1 MYNKLIGAR
10 NDVLKSGAF
19 IASICIPI
27 ALSVGVALL
36 IHYLPSFNSLL
47 SHLWETMKL
56 PIAIASLSIPL
67 ATWAIANHGSARV
80 TETLKIQ
87 DRKQLSELYFEQ
99 EKLFEKV
106 LARKIEH
113 YEFKYITIKD
123 LPVIHATIFDYKNLH
138 KNGHIIVRNTV
149 SDNIKKVIEANN
161 IVSYAFYD
169 DFIAEKNGN
178 NDSIKMHDLTAHYI
192 STIQHNLMILTP
204 YIGCRVLREGV
215 TSLGLLVSAYVE
227 IEHMMLEIRQYIFD
241 GLPEN
246 YISEADYE
254 LYHAILNVT
263 TEYFKCGQDDLTIAK
278 ISDTTRTNVTIKHF
292 VKSDLHRFIFGVM
305 DKIRPLINDACS
317 HLIIQQ
323 EDLEYISIKVFHNNP
338 NNYLRVFFTKDDID
352 SIRAG
357 KLKVEWNDESHSV
370 DVIYKEDGYIVGND
384 NTEQHNFINS
394 ILVLSRSLYFMDTST
409 HVTN

>member
-1 MYNKLIGAR
+1 M
-10 NDVLKSGAF
+10 
-19 IASICIPI
+19 

-36 IHYLPSFNSLL
+36 IHYVPSFNLLL

-138 KNGHIIVRNTV
+138 KNGHIIVRNTI

-161 IVSYAFYD
+161 IVNHAFYD
-169 DFIAEKNGN
+169 AFIAEKNGN

-192 STIQHNLMILTP
+192 STIQHNLMILSP
-204 YIGCRVLREGV
+204 YTGCRVLREGV
-215 TSLGLLVSAYVE
+215 TSLGLLVSAYIE

-241 GLPEN
+241 DLPEN
-246 YISEADYE
+246 YISEEDYE

-278 ISDTTRTNVTIKHF
+278 ISDTTRTNVTIKHI

-323 EDLEYISIKVFHNNP
+323 EDLEYISLKVFHNNP
-338 NNYLRVFFTKDDID
+338 DSYLRVFFTKDDID

-357 KLKVEWNDESHSV
+357 KLKIEWNDESHSV
-370 DVIYKEDGYIVGND
+370 DVICKENGYYVGND

-394 ILVLSRSLYFMDTST
+394 ILALSRSLYFMDTST

>member
-1 MYNKLIGAR
+1 MYNRFIGAK

-19 IASICIPI
+19 ITAIFVPLILSI
-27 ALSVGVALL
+27 AVALM
-36 IHYLPSFNSLL
+36 IKFVPAFAPLL
-47 SHLWETMKL
+47 SSLWETMKL

-80 TETLKIQ
+80 TETLRIQ

-138 KNGHIIVRNTV
+138 KNGHIKVRNAI

-161 IVSYAFYD
+161 IVNHAFYD
-169 DFIAEKNGN
+169 EFTTEKNGN
-178 NDSIKMHDLTAHYI
+178 NDSIRMHYLTVNYI

-204 YIGCRVLREGV
+204 YTGCRVLREGV

-227 IEHMMLEIRQYIFD
+227 IEHMMLEISQYILD

-246 YISEADYE
+246 YISEEDYE
-254 LYHAILNVT
+254 LYNAIINVT
-263 TEYFKCGQDDLTIAK
+263 TKYFKCGQDDLTIAK
-278 ISDTTRTNVTIKHF
+278 ITDTTRTNFTIKHL

-305 DKIRPLINDACS
+305 DKIHPLISDACS
-317 HLIIQQ
+317 HLVIQQ
-323 EDLEYISIKVFHNNP
+323 EDLEYISLKVFHNNP
-338 NNYLRVFFTKDDID
+338 NRHLRIFFTKDDID
-352 SIRAG
+352 SVRAG
-357 KLKVEWNDESHSV
+357 KLEIEWNDESHSV
-370 DVIYKEDGYIVGND
+370 DVIYKDNGYHVGN
-384 NTEQHNFINS
+384 NNAEQHNFINC
-394 ILVLSRSLYFMDTST
+394 ILALSRSLYFMDTST
-409 HVTN
+409 DVAD